1 MKKNYILLVASLLLG
16 TLASKAQSIL
26 LLNDFQQ
33 PHWQAYDTLNSP
45 PGNNTSTTW
54 YLFNANPL
62 TNGASTYRPN
72 RWYLSYPVS
81 KNDMY
86 PTGMSDTSSTSVI
99 TPDTNTVLAAS
110 TWTNLGDGSNALEA
124 NYCISPSVKLG
135 THDTLFWK
143 SAPFQTP
150 RYVDRYSV
158 LISTSTNDFG
168 AFTDTI
174 FRAGEMIGTPP
185 GGSTGTDTVFSD
197 FTFSCYNGTVSASN
211 YFVHGL
217 DGTYMDPAGTTAPIS
232 KRGRLRPFSI
242 PLDAYANQTV
252 FIAILSNSH
261 DDNGITIDDIM
272 IRGNK
277 STIGINEYTNEMGL
291 SIYPNP
297 ANEAAKVNF
306 KLSAETSVLINVY
319 DITGKLVYSENK
331 GSMAQGNHFTNLN
344 TSVLAKGFY
353 TVSVQTNIGNST
365 VKLFVQ

>member
-1 MKKNYILLVASLLLG
+1 
-16 TLASKAQSIL
+16 
-26 LLNDFQQ
+26 
-33 PHWQAYDTLNSP
+33 
-45 PGNNTSTTW
+45 
-54 YLFNANPL
+54 
-62 TNGASTYRPN
+62 
-72 RWYLSYPVS
+72 
-81 KNDMY
+81 
-86 PTGMSDTSSTSVI
+86 MSDTSSTSVI
-99 TPDTNTVLAAS
+99 KPDSNSVLAAS

-124 NYCISPSVKLG
+124 NYCISPSIKLG
-135 THDTLFWK
+135 AHDTLFWK

-158 LISTSTNDFG
+158 LISNSTNDFG
-168 AFTDTI
+168 VFNDTI
-174 FRAGEMIGTPP
+174 FRAGEMVGTPP
-185 GGSTGTDTVFSD
+185 VNTDTVFAD
-197 FTFSCYNGTVSASN
+197 FTFSCYNGNISAAN

-232 KRGRLRPFSI
+232 KRGRLRPFSL
-242 PLDAYANQTV
+242 PLDAYANQTIFV
-252 FIAILSNSH
+252 AFLSNSH

-277 STIGINEYTNEMGL
+277 NTQGINEYTNEMAL

-331 GSMAQGNHFTNLN
+331 GSMAQGNHFTYLN

-353 TVSVQTNIGNST
+353 TVSVQTSIGNST
-365 VKLFVQ
+365 VKLIVQ